1 MIWQWTGKS
10 LVAMRAVQ
18 QGLLV
23 GWICHTFDVKMGF
36 FPKNWT
42 SQVKH
47 CTMTSNFWFWETVP
61 AWYVKICL
69 KNTSHHLFLYF
80 LNFWV
85 HFTYVHYDQPKMV
98 DLPNIPHAINSWQ
111 FLQGKKTAYWMY
123 FGLYI
128 RWKFRKHY
136 GKHSGHGSVH
146 LWHHSGISLFLFLL
160 WSSETRKPVNKLL
173 FDHSW
178 ELEFSHQ
185 KRGACHW
192 YLWQILLPLFHQ
204 KLFADLARCS
214 RCLLPPLAVYQW
226 SIVSYQQGFL
236 EYCAS
241 LTHTNIKINKQKTL
255 KTLLCQGWGS
265 VKLTRLENF
274 CSDWNGGWSSAM
286 QLSQSENIPL
296 HLCDLLLQNFF
307 FRVWFISLI
316 LTLNIAIM

>member
-23 GWICHTFDVKMGF
+23 GWICHTFDVKMVF
-36 FPKNWT
+36 SPKNWT

-85 HFTYVHYDQPKMV
+85 HFTHVHYDQPKMV

-111 FLQGKKTAYWMY
+111 FLQGKKTTYWMY

-146 LWHHSGISLFLFLL
+146 LWHHSGILFFCSFYEVLKHANQSTNFCLTTL
-160 WSSETRKPVNKLL
+160 ESWNFSSKE
-173 FDHSW
+173 
-178 ELEFSHQ
+178 
-185 KRGACHW
+185 
-192 YLWQILLPLFHQ
+192 
-204 KLFADLARCS
+204 
-214 RCLLPPLAVYQW
+214 RCL
-226 SIVSYQQGFL
+226 
-236 EYCAS
+236 
-241 LTHTNIKINKQKTL
+241 
-255 KTLLCQGWGS
+255 
-265 VKLTRLENF
+265 
-274 CSDWNGGWSSAM
+274 
-286 QLSQSENIPL
+286 
-296 HLCDLLLQNFF
+296 
-307 FRVWFISLI
+307 SLI
-316 LTLNIAIM
+316 SVANLVASFPPKIVCGSCQVQ

>member
-1 MIWQWTGKS
+1 
-10 LVAMRAVQ
+10 MRAVQ
-18 QGLLV
+18 QGLLL

-36 FPKNWT
+36 PPKNWT

-111 FLQGKKTAYWMY
+111 FLQGKKTAYWIY
-123 FGLYI
+123 FGLYV

-146 LWHHSGISLFLFLL
+146 LWHHTGISLFLFLL
-160 WSSETRKPVNKLL
+160 CSSETRKPVNKLL
-173 FDHSW
+173 FYHSW

-192 YLWQILLPLFHQ
+192 YLWQILLTLFHQ
-204 KLFADLARCS
+204 KMFGDLVRCIG
-214 RCLLPPLAVYQW
+214 CLLSLSLSLLAV
-226 SIVSYQQGFL
+226 
-236 EYCAS
+236 
-241 LTHTNIKINKQKTL
+241 
-255 KTLLCQGWGS
+255 
-265 VKLTRLENF
+265 
-274 CSDWNGGWSSAM
+274 
-286 QLSQSENIPL
+286 
-296 HLCDLLLQNFF
+296 
-307 FRVWFISLI
+307 
-316 LTLNIAIM
+316 

>member
-10 LVAMRAVQ
+10 VVAMRAVQ

-23 GWICHTFDVKMGF
+23 GWICHTFDVKMSF
-36 FPKNWT
+36 SPKNWT

-98 DLPNIPHAINSWQ
+98 DLPNIPHAINSGQ
-111 FLQGKKTAYWMY
+111 FLQGKKTTYWMY

-160 WSSETRKPVNKLL
+160 WSSATRKPVNKLL

-185 KRGACHW
+185 KSGACHW

-214 RCLLPPLAVYQW
+214 GCLLPPLAVYQW

-286 QLSQSENIPL
+286 QY
-296 HLCDLLLQNFF
+296 
-307 FRVWFISLI
+307 
-316 LTLNIAIM
+316 